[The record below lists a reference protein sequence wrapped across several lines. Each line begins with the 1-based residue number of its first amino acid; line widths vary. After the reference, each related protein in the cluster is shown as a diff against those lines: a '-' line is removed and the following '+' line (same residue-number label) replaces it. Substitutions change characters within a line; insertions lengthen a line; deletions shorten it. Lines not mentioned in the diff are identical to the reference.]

1 MTAEEIKKIAKA
13 YGERVANSFDY
24 DMLPNPREAY
34 RQRVVK
40 ETKQAESMLDFL
52 SKNYCIIPKSKLRE
66 RYKESKLHSK
76 SESVF
81 DIHTGIARLIMLE
94 SLFGKDMFKE
104 DNNQY
109 TIPQ

>member
-1 MTAEEIKKIAKA
+1 MTDEELKKIA
-13 YGERVANSFDY
+13 
-24 DMLPNPREAY
+24 REY
-34 RQRVVK
+34 
-40 ETKQAESMLDFL
+40 AESVSYGDAEDPNIQIEYDIALPILEWL
-52 SKNYCIIPKSKLRE
+52 SKDYCIVPKSKLRE

-104 DNNQY
+104 DNNQ
-109 TIPQ
+109 